1 MPISIN
7 RLFLFLLCTG
17 ATLALF
23 TSLRFSFFGL
33 GEILIILTFFL
44 TNISAIPDFNFKNFP
59 FTFFWLIYIFS
70 SLIGAFIN
78 LTFIT
83 TETGTTV
90 GLSIDLFAYI
100 FILITSFVL
109 ETNINQKNL
118 DPFKALKYFVL
129 LSSFMLSIFL
139 LISFYTPTF
148 LGFNLMYES
157 NFAPLV
163 NNVHQISMFYIM
175 LPFLCAAILEK
186 EIKNNSK
193 KMSFIIVLFYIC
205 LIISTISMS
214 FTAGATKAFVGF
226 WLAVASAIFL
236 FMFSMLNKTMKAFV
250 IYFIFVLITF
260 IIYHFDLYLAFLAFF
275 AEADVGGGRAY
286 FYKHSFSLINES
298 PIFGRGPGAHIWR
311 AELYWDI
318 HQTFLTVFV
327 QAGIIGFISFIILLS
342 KFVKD
347 LSPHSLFFASMVPL
361 LIYALGGDILRR
373 LPIWILIILVF
384 YSISEFN
391 KKNSK
396 KITIHQK

>member
-33 GEILIILTFFL
+33 GELLIIFTFFL
-44 TNISAIPDFNFKNFP
+44 TNISAVPKINLKNYP
-59 FTFFWLIYIFS
+59 FTLFWLIYIFS

-139 LISFYTPTF
+139 LMSFYTPTF

-186 EIKNNSK
+186 EIMNNQK
-193 KMSFIIVLFYIC
+193 KMSFIVILFYIC
-205 LIISTISMS
+205 LIIATISMS
-214 FTAGATKAFVGF
+214 LTAGATKAFVGF

-236 FMFSMLNKTMKAFV
+236 FTYSMLNKTIKALV
-250 IYFIFVLITF
+250 VYFIFVLITF
-260 IIYHFDLYLAFLAFF
+260 IIYYFDLYLAF
-275 AEADVGGGRAY
+275 
-286 FYKHSFSLINES
+286 
-298 PIFGRGPGAHIWR
+298 
-311 AELYWDI
+311 
-318 HQTFLTVFV
+318 
-327 QAGIIGFISFIILLS
+327 
-342 KFVKD
+342 
-347 LSPHSLFFASMVPL
+347 
-361 LIYALGGDILRR
+361 
-373 LPIWILIILVF
+373 
-384 YSISEFN
+384 
-391 KKNSK
+391 
-396 KITIHQK
+396 